1 MAMITYKCFTSIP
14 LKVKNK
20 KNQPLTKEISIEQ
33 IQVVISF
40 LPCGKVPRHD
50 SPLTKFFQEELMQLP

>member
-1 MAMITYKCFTSIP
+1 MIIYKCFASIP
-14 LKVKNK
+14 FKVTNK
-20 KNQPLTKEISIEQ
+20 TNQPLTKEISVEE

-50 SPLTKFFQEELMQLP
+50 SLFTKFFQKELMQLP